1 MNLNLLRWIDEVF
14 GPIVARLFFII
25 GLVVGRSRKLK
36 SPLEYKTVEKILII
50 KFFGGGSILLASP
63 AIYGIKKVHPDAH
76 ISIITLSENRE
87 ICSLLKAIDKIYY
100 LDLKDPFS
108 FFLKYFKLIQ
118 EIKNKNYDFIVD
130 LEFVTNFSALQ
141 LYLFRLFPSLVPRL
155 VFPLP
160 LNGEIK
166 YIP

>member
-36 SPLEYKTVEKILII
+36 SPLEYKTVEKVLII

-63 AIYGIKKVHPDAH
+63 AIYSIKKVHPNAH

-87 ICSLLKAIDKIYY
+87 I
-100 LDLKDPFS
+100 
-108 FFLKYFKLIQ
+108 
-118 EIKNKNYDFIVD
+118 
-130 LEFVTNFSALQ
+130 
-141 LYLFRLFPSLVPRL
+141 
-155 VFPLP
+155 
-160 LNGEIK
+160 
-166 YIP
+166 